1 MKIITQMEAARRG
14 LNKYYTG
21 RPCKRGHKSE
31 RWTLNGACVQCNVE
45 RVNRKREEI
54 ATTMKAAQLGMGTSP
69 EVS

>member
-1 MKIITQMEAARRG
+1 MKIITQMEAARLG

-54 ATTMKAAQLGMGTSP
+54 ATAMKTAQQSIGTP
-69 EVS
+69 AEVY